1 MVLLDDRKIMSQV
14 YPVHLGTLDCS
25 PRPLLCI
32 MAVLLLE
39 VVVAVEGLELQEQRE
54 ALWE

>member
-39 VVVAVEGLELQEQRE
+39 VVVVAVEGLELQE
-54 ALWE
+54 ASWE